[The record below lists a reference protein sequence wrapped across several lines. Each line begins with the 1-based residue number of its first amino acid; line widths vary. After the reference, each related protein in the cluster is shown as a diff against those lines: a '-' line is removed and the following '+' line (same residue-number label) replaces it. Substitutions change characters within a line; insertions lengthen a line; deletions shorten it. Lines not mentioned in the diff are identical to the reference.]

1 MIEVRSLT
9 RDEIPRWL
17 DELATLRL
25 AIFRTWPYL
34 YEGDLDYERGYLHP
48 YQQSDDALVIAALHD
63 DRLIGFSTAIPLEE
77 QSAEF
82 TAPFAGRPEP
92 LDSVLYGGELM
103 LLPFYRGRGLG
114 DRFFDLREKKAES
127 LGRAHIAFCSI
138 ARPENHPLRPPGPR
152 TAEAFWTRR
161 GYRPL
166 PGVVA
171 ELDWR
176 DRGDTEDT
184 SHMLQFWMRTLP

>member
-114 DRFFDLREKKAES
+114 DRFFDLREKKGRKPGACAYRLLFDRAPRES
-127 LGRAHIAFCSI
+127 PPSSARTAHCRGLLDTPRLQAAAGGGGGTGL
-138 ARPENHPLRPPGPR
+138 ARPR
-152 TAEAFWTRR
+152 
-161 GYRPL
+161 
-166 PGVVA
+166 
-171 ELDWR
+171 
-176 DRGDTEDT
+176 
-184 SHMLQFWMRTLP
+184 